1 MGRQEGFRGSCSII
15 KGSVTPGYQALQE
28 NRAYVDVSARG
39 RVRVTGDDRA
49 RLIHALT
56 TNQIQQMKTGDQVY
70 AFFLTAQGR
79 IISDC
84 YITCF
89 EDHLFLDVE
98 PGVREALLKHIDH
111 YIIADDVT
119 LEDVTDATFSLIAA
133 DKRIYGPLDQ
143 KDLAIETLSLSP
155 ATAEDFETYRIEHF
169 HPVFGLDFTS
179 STLPQETGL
188 GYALNF
194 NKGCYLGQEI
204 VERIR
209 SRGHVNKVL
218 VGLKAGA
225 GTIIPV
231 AAAVRFN
238 GEEIGNVT
246 SSSNGRAIAMIR
258 VVGSK
263 PGTSV
268 DVEGV
273 SAEVNAV
280 S

>member
-1 MGRQEGFRGSCSII
+1 
-15 KGSVTPGYQALQE
+15 VTPGYEALRE
-28 NRAYVDVSARG
+28 NRAYTDVSARG
-39 RVRVTGDDRA
+39 RIRVTGEDRA

-56 TNQIQQMKTGDQVY
+56 TNHIQQMKPGDQVY

-79 IISDC
+79 IVSDC
-84 YITCF
+84 YITAF
-89 EDHLFLDVE
+89 DDYLLLDIE
-98 PGVREALLKHIDH
+98 PHVRHAVIKHIDH

-133 DKRIYGPLDQ
+133 GGRRVYGPLDE
-143 KDLAIETLSLSP
+143 KERTVAALALVP
-155 ATAEDFETYRIEHF
+155 ATADDFEAYRVEHF
-169 HPVFGLDFTS
+169 HPVFGRDFTA

-188 GYALNF
+188 GYALHF
-194 NKGCYLGQEI
+194 TKGCYLGQEI

-209 SRGHVNKVL
+209 SRGHVNRVL

-225 GTIIPV
+225 GTNIPI
-231 AAAVRFN
+231 AAKVHLN
-238 GEEIGNVT
+238 GEEIGQVT
-246 SSSNGRAIAMIR
+246 SSTNGSAIAMVR
-258 VVGSK
+258 VAGSK

>member
-1 MGRQEGFRGSCSII
+1 
-15 KGSVTPGYQALQE
+15 VTPGYQALQE
-28 NRAYVDVSARG
+28 NRAYVDVSVRG
-39 RVRVTGDDRA
+39 RIRVTGDDRA

-56 TNQIQQMKTGDQVY
+56 TNHIQQMKDGDRIY

-89 EDHLFLDVE
+89 EDHLLLDVE

-133 DKRIYGPLDQ
+133 GKRLYGTLDE
-143 KDLAIETLSLSP
+143 KDRTIETLSLAP
-155 ATAEDFETYRIEHF
+155 ATAEDFEAYRIKHF
-169 HPVFGLDFTS
+169 HPLFGRDFTS

-188 GYALNF
+188 GYALHF

-209 SRGHVNKVL
+209 SRGHVNKGL
-218 VGLKAGA
+218 VGLKSSAN
-225 GTIIPV
+225 IPV
-231 AAAVRFN
+231 AAVVRFN
-238 GEEIGNVT
+238 GEEIGHVT
-246 SSSNGRAIAMIR
+246 SSTNGSAIAMIR

-273 SAEVNAV
+273 SAEVTAV